1 VVSSPVPHVR
11 SDAVDHYWALL
22 ADNTLPTEALCL
34 TVVRGLDLA
43 EALRRFDA
51 CAGRRS
57 ATLAA
62 AGEMAA
68 GAFPND
74 LPLVVAD
81 RCGDWVL
88 LAENNGFHGSLREVL
103 ARLSS
108 GTVAASVYWN
118 VNMQSSIGYAEDGK
132 LLAAFDF
139 VISQHASGADR
150 DRLAPFL
157 DGLHFANAYRKKAE
171 AMTVLER
178 VSGVRV
184 SREWLRQR
192 HPASV
197 VVPDRSLGTGNLGGW
212 LWHAAP
218 TVAAVAPDASRPALR
233 AATTFA
239 VTSVFEATGTDDP
252 TALESLG
259 ADPDA
264 LPEPAGSRYRDE
276 LLNRA
281 RETLRQGLELRWDRL
296 AEPDVEAEHHAVG
309 GAEKPVGAAAAD
321 DPAGERDRL
330 ARAHA
335 LAAAWGRLVDDP
347 HEALRRVLVN
357 VYRADQQRW
366 PDVRDQV
373 NARLRLPAW

>member
-1 VVSSPVPHVR
+1 
-11 SDAVDHYWALL
+11 LL

-43 EALRRFDA
+43 EALCRFDA
-51 CAGRRS
+51 SAGRRC

-62 AGEMAA
+62 AGEL
-68 GAFPND
+68 GARAYPND
-74 LPLVVAD
+74 LPLVIAD

-103 ARLSS
+103 AGLSR

-118 VNMQSSIGYAEDGK
+118 VNMQSSIGYAEDGQ

-139 VISQHASGADR
+139 VISQHAGGTDP

-157 DGLHFANAYRKKAE
+157 DGLTFTNAHRKKAE
-171 AMTVLER
+171 AMAVLER

-184 SREWLRQR
+184 GREWLRQR

-197 VVPDRSLGTGNLGGW
+197 VVPDRSLGTGGLGGW

-218 TVAAVAPDASRPALR
+218 TVAAIAPDASRPALR

-239 VTSVFEATGTDDP
+239 VTSVLEATGTDDP

-276 LLNRA
+276 LLTRA

-296 AEPDVEAEHHAVG
+296 AEPGVEEEPEAV
-309 GAEKPVGAAAAD
+309 AQD
-321 DPAGERDRL
+321 DPARESDRL
-330 ARAHA
+330 AQAHA
-335 LAAAWGRLVDDP
+335 LAAAWGRLGNDP
-347 HEALRRVLVN
+347 QEALRRVLVN

-373 NARLRLPAW
+373 TARLRVPVR